1 MTDSS
6 CTWKY
11 SEICRV
17 IQCNTMTVSSP
28 LVHIAVKY
36 NAVQSNT
43 KLGFDDRLKSTR
55 SHNYSHDLST
65 SFPALGNKEDDPP
78 TLRCLTKI

>member
-1 MTDSS
+1 
-6 CTWKY
+6 
-11 SEICRV
+11 
-17 IQCNTMTVSSP
+17 MTVSSP
-28 LVHIAVKY
+28 LFHIAEKY

-55 SHNYSHDLST
+55 SHNYSHHLST

-78 TLRCLTKI
+78 SWVLAM